1 MINKIFF
8 RITLLLTSILL
19 ISSITVSAQGCVEPS
34 SSEDGVK
41 LFGYIQP
48 QWAYWQT
55 TDGGDRNSFTF
66 DRARIGV
73 TGSIPYDVS
82 YYAMID
88 FSRFKSGSPY
98 LLDAF
103 VSYTRFD
110 WFKVSFGQFKS
121 PLSLEQNTP
130 CQALHTVY
138 RSKVVEELAGPQ
150 RDLGFMLFGGTSDS
164 KFHYYLGVMND
175 YKQGYED
182 DNDGKSIKS
191 RLTYSPVDFLQVGGS
206 FGYGVTG
213 ANSDNEKTR
222 VGAELQMKFSNFLL
236 QGEYIWGD
244 DTGDYTTGG
253 GCDGTPLQTHTGGVT
268 RSGFFAHAMYMTPW
282 NLQPVVKYESYDSDM
297 SIDNNSESIITF
309 GVNYFLNDWTRVQM
323 NYRYKAEQALEVT
336 NDQFVLQVQVKF

>member
-1 MINKIFF
+1 MIKKILYSA
-8 RITLLLTSILL
+8 TLLIVSIA
-19 ISSITVSAQGCVEPS
+19 IVSNNSAFAQGCVEAS

-48 QWAYWQT
+48 QWAYSQT
-55 TDGGDRNSFTF
+55 TDGGDKNSFTF

-88 FSRFKSGSPY
+88 FSRFKTGSPY

-103 VSYTRFD
+103 VSYTRFE
-110 WFKVSFGQFKS
+110 WFKISLGQFKS

-130 CQALHTVY
+130 CQSLHTVY
-138 RSKVVEELAGPQ
+138 RSKVVDELAGPQ
-150 RDLGFMLFGGTSDS
+150 RDMGVMLFGGAKDS
-164 KFHYYLGVMND
+164 KFHYYLAVMND
-175 YKQGYED
+175 YKAGFED
-182 DNDGKSIKS
+182 ENDGKSIKS
-191 RLTYSPVDFLQVGGS
+191 RLTFSPFEFLQIGGS

-213 ANSDNEKTR
+213 INSDNEKTR
-222 VGAELQMKFSNFLL
+222 IGADLSMSFNNFLL

-282 NLQPVVKYESYDSDM
+282 NLQPVVKFESYDPDM
-297 SIDNNSESIITF
+297 SIDTNSETILTF
-309 GVNYFLNDWTRVQM
+309 GLNYFLNDWTRIQM